1 MHLGDGGLQRPGA
14 ALDLGKLF
22 RGGIG
27 GWWRVTLLFAG
38 ISVMG
43 CLTWR
48 IIGCLPSIISFVG
61 HERLLGGCVLLFKCL
76 LS

>member
-1 MHLGDGGLQRPGA
+1 LDLGDGGLQRPRA
-14 ALDLGKLF
+14 ALDLRKLF

-27 GWWRVTLLFAG
+27 GLWWVTLLFAG

-43 CLTWR
+43 CLRWQIT
-48 IIGCLPSIISFVG
+48 GCLPSVISFG
-61 HERLLGGCVLLFKCL
+61 HEHLFGGCALFFKCL